1 MNKCSVDSCPR
12 ESKVKGFCPSHYA
25 RHWRGADVDRPI
37 GVWKYEGAECEV
49 AGCARPARGRGMC
62 DGHYQRVRQGF
73 SGSIESPFQGR
84 QPGEWREWRVNNLG
98 YVERHRV
105 MDGKRERQL
114 QHRLVMSEMIGREL
128 LPHENVHHKNGDRA
142 DNRPENLELW
152 SSSQPPGQ
160 RVQDKV
166 IWAREIINL
175 YGELDMN
182 GTAT

>member
-1 MNKCSVDSCPR
+1 M
-12 ESKVKGFCPSHYA
+12 
-25 RHWRGADVDRPI
+25 
-37 GVWKYEGAECEV
+37 
-49 AGCARPARGRGMC
+49 
-62 DGHYQRVRQGF
+62 
-73 SGSIESPFQGR
+73 
-84 QPGEWREWRVNNLG
+84 NNLG